1 MHGDAFLHRSC
12 RGCRGRLEEIL
23 NLGDLRLNAF
33 PGAPWQIPTIPK
45 VPLILTACVDCGL
58 VQLDRTVPPDTLYR
72 QYWYRSQVNETMVA
86 ELADVVDVARAW
98 RPVGDRDLV
107 VDIGA
112 NDGTL
117 LHQYALG
124 GSGAGL
130 PYRVGVEPAYN
141 LQTPL
146 ASHCEA
152 QHSTYFPDA
161 AYDRYRGRARIVTA
175 IAMAYDLEDPVAFF
189 QAAADL
195 LTPDGILVVQFQDLL
210 QQMESAAFDNI
221 CHEHLEYYTLWSL
234 TQITRRVGLY
244 PVDVQQRAI
253 NGGSLRVIFAR
264 SATASS
270 LAGRVSVGAQ
280 FGREIE
286 AGLDTLT
293 LRTHR
298 WQAFDRFRTR
308 VQTAI
313 RQVRAALQ
321 PAFDQQLVVD
331 VCGASTKGNIT
342 LQVLGLGPDKIRQVL
357 DRSDAKWGAHTITG
371 IPIVSERVAQQDPAD
386 LWLLNIWQFKES
398 VLRRERWYLQQGG
411 TILVPLPQVEVV
423 RETWG
428 MLLEG
433 GA

>member
-12 RGCRGRLEEIL
+12 RACVGRLEEIL

-45 VPLILTACVDCGL
+45 VPLILTACVECGL
-58 VQLDRTVPPDTLYR
+58 VQLDRTVPPDHLYR
-72 QYWYRSQVNETMVA
+72 QYWYRSSVNETMVA
-86 ELADVVDVARAW
+86 ELADVVDTARAW
-98 RPVGDRDLV
+98 RPVGDQDLV
-107 VDIGA
+107 MDIGA

-117 LHQYALG
+117 LQQYALG
-124 GSGAGL
+124 PTGAGL
-130 PYRVGVEPAYN
+130 PYRVGIEPAHN
-141 LQTPL
+141 LQTVL
-146 ASHCEA
+146 SAHCEA
-152 QHSTYFPDA
+152 QYSAYFPAA
-161 AYDRYRGRARIVTA
+161 AYDQYRGRARIVTA

-244 PVDVQQRAI
+244 PVEVQRRAI
-253 NGGSLRVIFAR
+253 NGGSVRVIFAR
-264 SATASS
+264 QGT
-270 LAGRVSVGAQ
+270 LRPYTRVSVAVQ
-280 FGREIE
+280 FNREIE
-286 AGLDTLT
+286 AGLDTPT
-293 LRTHR
+293 LRRHD

-313 RQVRAALQ
+313 RQVQAALQ

-342 LQVLGLGPDKIRQVL
+342 LQVLGLGPDQIRQVL

-386 LWLLNIWQFKES
+386 LWLLNIWQFRES

-428 MLLEG
+428 MLPEG
-433 GA
+433 GG